1 MLKINQEKAVIVAQ
15 KRIRDWREQQFI
27 ENDIV
32 IQNALVDG
40 DTEVLEAAKETRD
53 LLRDLPQ
60 QCVGKTVDELKQLMV
75 DLGII

>member
-15 KRIRDWREQQFI
+15 RRIRHWREQQFI

-60 QCVGKTVDELKQLMV
+60 QCIGKTVDELKQLMV